1 MRSGGYTLGG
11 EQSGHIVDFRHN
23 TTGDGPRTAITL
35 LGIVAEHRT
44 TLHELVAAVVYAP
57 QLLVNVRT
65 NHREVMQHRVVQ
77 QAIAHA
83 EAALGNSGR
92 LLVRPS
98 GTEPLIRVMAE
109 GDDPKLVEEVVHR
122 LASQIEQEVARFA

>member
-1 MRSGGYTLGG
+1 
-11 EQSGHIVDFRHN
+11 
-23 TTGDGPRTAITL
+23 
-35 LGIVAEHRT
+35 
-44 TLHELVAAVVYAP
+44 
-57 QLLVNVRT
+57 
-65 NHREVMQHRVVQ
+65 MQHSVVQ
-77 QAIAHA
+77 QAIARA

-122 LASQIEQEVARFA
+122 LASQIEQEVARYAST